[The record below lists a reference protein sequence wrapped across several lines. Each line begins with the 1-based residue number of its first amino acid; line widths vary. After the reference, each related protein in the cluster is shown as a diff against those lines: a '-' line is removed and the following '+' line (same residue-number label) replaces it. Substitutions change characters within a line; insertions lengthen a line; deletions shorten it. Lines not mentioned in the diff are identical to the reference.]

1 MDNPLVSVIIA
12 VKNGERFLASAINS
26 VIEQDYQPF
35 EIIVVDGKSV
45 DNTAKIAKSFE
56 AIHYIYQIDK
66 GIADAYNIGIEAAR
80 GEFIAFLSHDDLWTP
95 DKLNTQIDYMLNHP
109 EIQYT
114 VARVKFFLE
123 PDCLIPPGF
132 RRELLENDHVG
143 RIMETLVA
151 RKTVFDLVGTFDT
164 DLAIGN
170 DVDWFTRVNDNDI
183 PMAIVPKVL
192 LLKRIHDANTSLNT
206 SVNNQELLK
215 ALRRSIKR
223 KQRLTRSYQEKGND
237 AK

>member
-1 MDNPLVSVIIA
+1 MDNPLVSVIMA

-56 AIHYIYQIDK
+56 AIHYIYQVNQ
-66 GIADAYNIGIEAAR
+66 GIANAYNIGIDAAR

-95 DKLNTQIDYMLNHP
+95 DKLSTQMDHMLNHP
-109 EIQYT
+109 EIEYT

-123 PDCLIPPGF
+123 PGCSIPPGF
-132 RRELLENDHVG
+132 RKELLENDHVG

-151 RKTVFDLVGTFDT
+151 RRALFEVIGKFDPSLTISEDT
-164 DLAIGN
+164 DWFARAN
-170 DVDWFTRVNDNDI
+170 DDNV
-183 PMAIVPKVL
+183 PMAVISKVL
-192 LLKRIHDANTSLNT
+192 LLKRVHDVNLSLT
-206 SVNNQELLK
+206 TPAGHRYLLK
-215 ALRRSIKR
+215 ALRKSIARKRSR
-223 KQRLTRSYQEKGND
+223 GCTGEK
-237 AK
+237 